1 MLEGLRWV
9 LLALS
14 HPASLL
20 SEVVLQVCVKEV
32 EEVELESGMD

>member
-1 MLEGLRWV
+1 MLEGLGLV
-9 LLALS
+9 TLVLS

-32 EEVELESGMD
+32 EEQELESGID